1 MNLQFYLEKLF
12 VSENFEKFKKEN
24 SEAYFCSGFFSIEE
38 GNKGKNSI
46 HIDYFNPE
54 TKKMFSFQ
62 LESNCQIIPIEQVPE
77 KAPVKIPDNI
87 EIDFDKIRELIQM
100 KMDEEKI
107 NKKIQKLLFSLQHK
121 DGKNFLVGTIFISGL
136 GLLKVK
142 IDLEDDKIVEFEKKS
157 FFDMMK
163 IIKK

>member
-12 VSENFEKFKKEN
+12 VSENFENFKKEN
-24 SEAYFCSGFFSIEE
+24 PEAYFCSGFFSIEGE
-38 GNKGKNSI
+38 KGKNNL

-62 LESNCQIIPIEQVPE
+62 LESDCQVVPIDQVPE
-77 KAPVKIPDNI
+77 KDPVKIPDNI
-87 EIDFDKIRELIQM
+87 ELDFDKIREMVLKEM
-100 KMDEEKI
+100 ESKKI
-107 NKKIQKLLFSLQHK
+107 NKKIQKMLFSLQHK
-121 DGKNFLVGTIFISGL
+121 DGKNFLIGTIFISGL
-136 GLLKVK
+136 GLLKIK
-142 IDLEDDKIVEFEKKS
+142 FDLEENKITDFEKKS